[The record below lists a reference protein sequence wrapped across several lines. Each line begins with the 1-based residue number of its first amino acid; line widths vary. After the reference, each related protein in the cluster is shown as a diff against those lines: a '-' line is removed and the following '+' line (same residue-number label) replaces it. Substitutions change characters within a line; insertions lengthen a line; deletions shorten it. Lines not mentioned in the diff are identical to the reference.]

1 MKRDDETPAEQKARL
16 GWRWAAGLGVA
27 SAVLFIA
34 GIVLE
39 SGKAAGVGG
48 IVLAVAVVV
57 AAGTALYMDEHN
69 L

>member
-1 MKRDDETPAEQKARL
+1 VSREDETPAERHVRL
-16 GWRWAAGLGVA
+16 GWRWAASLGIA

-48 IVLAVAVVV
+48 VLLGAAIVV
-57 AAGTALYMDEHN
+57 ASFTAIYMDEHN

>member
-1 MKRDDETPAEQKARL
+1 MRRDDETPVERKSRL

-39 SGKAAGVGG
+39 SGKAAGVGV
-48 IVLAVAVVV
+48 IVLAVAIVV
-57 AAGTALYMDEHN
+57 AAGTALYMDRNN